1 MDEKPRPATL
11 WTELLGEP
19 FAIAYTNVDGVRTR
33 TIEAGSGPALLL
45 LHGRGGHLESW
56 SRNLVPLSRRFR
68 VVALDMLGHG
78 YTAKPSVEYTIG
90 NYAAHVLAFLR
101 ARRLDRVSIIGQ
113 SLGGWVAAWMALE
126 EPQRIEKLVLVNTNG
141 FCLIPAEIVE
151 KIRQSSRAA
160 VESPT
165 PDSVRRRFQPL
176 FLDAS
181 LITEELV
188 RIRLDIYRQAE
199 MKSAMDKIVGSE
211 LEPENQRR
219 FELTP
224 DLLRRITAP
233 TCVLWSTH
241 DPLLPWQEAQR
252 YQKAL
257 PESRFRL
264 LEGCAHWPQYEN
276 PQEFNRLVSE
286 FLLETESA
294 DAPPADR
301 TRVHGGLK

>member
-1 MDEKPRPATL
+1 MDEKPRPTTL

-19 FAIAYTNVDGVRTR
+19 FAVTYTDVDGVRTR
-33 TIEAGSGPALLL
+33 TLEAGSGPEVLL
-45 LHGRGGHLESW
+45 LHGRGGHLENW
-56 SRNLVPLSRRFR
+56 SRNIVPLSRRFR

-113 SLGGWVAAWMALE
+113 SLGGWVAAWLAQE
-126 EPQRIEKLVLVNTNG
+126 EPQRIEKLVLLNTNG
-141 FCLIPAEIVE
+141 FCVIPPEIVE

-181 LITEELV
+181 LIPEELV

-199 MKSAMDKIVGSE
+199 MKDAMERIVGSE
-211 LEPENQRR
+211 LEPANQRK

-224 DLLRRITAP
+224 ELLRGITAS
-233 TCVLWSTH
+233 TFVMWSRH

-257 PESRFRL
+257 PNSRFHL

-276 PQEFNRLVSE
+276 PQEFNRVVSE
-286 FLLETESA
+286 FLLKAESA
-294 DAPPADR
+294 DARPPDR
-301 TRVHGGLK
+301 TVRMEA

>member
-1 MDEKPRPATL
+1 MTTL

-19 FAIAYTNVDGVRTR
+19 LAVTYTDVDGVRTR
-33 TIEAGSGPALLL
+33 TLEAGSGPALLL
-45 LHGRGGHLESW
+45 LHGRGGHLENW
-56 SRNLVPLSRRFR
+56 SRNIVSLSRRFR

-78 YTAKPSVEYTIG
+78 YTAKPSVEHTIG
-90 NYAAHVLAFLR
+90 NYATHVLAFLR
-101 ARRLDRVSIIGQ
+101 ARRLDRVSVIGQ
-113 SLGGWVAAWMALE
+113 SLGGWVAAWLALE
-126 EPQRIEKLVLVNTNG
+126 DPKRIEKLVLVNTNG

-151 KIRQSSRAA
+151 KIRQSSRVA

-165 PDSVRRRFQPL
+165 PDSVRQRFQPL

-199 MKSAMDKIVGSE
+199 MKDAMERIVGSE
-211 LEPENQRR
+211 LEPENQRK
-219 FELTP
+219 FELTQ
-224 DLLRRITAP
+224 DRLRRITVP
-233 TCVLWSTH
+233 TLVLWSTH
-241 DPLLPWQEAQR
+241 DPLLPWQQAQS

-257 PESRFRL
+257 PNSQFHV

-276 PQEFNRLVSE
+276 PREFNRIVSE

-294 DAPPADR
+294 DASRVDR
-301 TRVHGGLK
+301 TMPMEA